1 MTDADTTT
9 KRLRPNITGIHDR
22 VSAVESALAGLRKE
36 WDDVAGA
43 VEVLGDGVLDERDG
57 PALTELVQSGSAIL
71 ANVGILA
78 ATVLY
83 VWTQVSG
90 LLGG

>member
-1 MTDADTTT
+1 MDDADVTT
-9 KRLRPNITGIHDR
+9 KQPAPTTGIHDR

-36 WDDVAGA
+36 WDDAVGA
-43 VEVLGDGVLDERDG
+43 VEILGDGVLDERDG
-57 PALTELVQSGSAIL
+57 PALLELAQSGSAIL

-78 ATVLY
+78 ATALY
-83 VWTQVSG
+83 VWTQASG

>member
-9 KRLRPNITGIHDR
+9 KQPNPTTGIHDR
-22 VSAVESALAGLRKE
+22 VSAVESALAGIRKE
-36 WDDVAGA
+36 WGDA
-43 VEVLGDGVLDERDG
+43 VRAVDVLGDGVLDERDG

-71 ANVGILA
+71 ANLGILS
-78 ATVLY
+78 ATALY